1 MDLYPEDF
9 KEQLDEALEFA
20 KYLKER
26 GLWEDNMRIYKDE
39 NGNLVAEW
47 NRIFICKS
55 RTFGGVQKVINS
67 TYIQI
72 RNNSKWKKRINN

>member
-26 GLWEDNMRIYKDE
+26 GLWEYNMRIYKDE
-39 NGNLVAEW
+39 NGNLVAE
-47 NRIFICKS
+47 
-55 RTFGGVQKVINS
+55 
-67 TYIQI
+67 
-72 RNNSKWKKRINN
+72 

>member
-9 KEQLDEALEFA
+9 KEQLDEVLEFT

-39 NGNLVAEW
+39 NGNLVAE
-47 NRIFICKS
+47 S
-55 RTFGGVQKVINS
+55 NS
-67 TYIQI
+67 MAERRYKFE
-72 RNNSKWKKRINN
+72 NHKR

>member
-26 GLWEDNMRIYKDE
+26 GLWKDNMRIYKDE
-39 NGNLVAEW
+39 NGNLVAE
-47 NRIFICKS
+47 
-55 RTFGGVQKVINS
+55 
-67 TYIQI
+67 
-72 RNNSKWKKRINN
+72 

>member
-20 KYLKER
+20 KYLKEK

-47 NRIFICKS
+47 NRIFICFLK
-55 RTFGGVQKVINS
+55 GE
-67 TYIQI
+67 
-72 RNNSKWKKRINN
+72 

>member
-9 KEQLDEALEFA
+9 KEQLDEALGFA

-39 NGNLVAEW
+39 NGNLVAE
-47 NRIFICKS
+47 
-55 RTFGGVQKVINS
+55 
-67 TYIQI
+67 
-72 RNNSKWKKRINN
+72 

>member
-47 NRIFICKS
+47 NRIFICKL
-55 RTFGGVQKVINS
+55 RTFGGVQQVISS

-72 RNNSKWKKRINN
+72 RNNSK

>member
-39 NGNLVAEW
+39 NGNLIAEW
-47 NRIFICKS
+47 NRIFICVLK
-55 RTFGGVQKVINS
+55 GE
-67 TYIQI
+67 
-72 RNNSKWKKRINN
+72 

>member
-1 MDLYPEDF
+1 MHFLEVFMDLYPEDF

-39 NGNLVAEW
+39 NGNLVAE
-47 NRIFICKS
+47 
-55 RTFGGVQKVINS
+55 
-67 TYIQI
+67 
-72 RNNSKWKKRINN
+72 

>member
-1 MDLYPEDF
+1 MMPCMHIKLILIMIKTIKFHDLHRKSKLYMRFWEVFMDLYPEDF

-39 NGNLVAEW
+39 NGNLIAE
-47 NRIFICKS
+47 
-55 RTFGGVQKVINS
+55 
-67 TYIQI
+67 
-72 RNNSKWKKRINN
+72 

>member
-39 NGNLVAEW
+39 NGNLIAEW
-47 NRIFICKS
+47 NRIFILILK
-55 RTFGGVQKVINS
+55 GE
-67 TYIQI
+67 
-72 RNNSKWKKRINN
+72 

>member
-9 KEQLDEALEFA
+9 KEQLDETLEFA

-39 NGNLVAEW
+39 NGNLLAEW
-47 NRIFICKS
+47 NRIFICVLK
-55 RTFGGVQKVINS
+55 GE
-67 TYIQI
+67 
-72 RNNSKWKKRINN
+72 

>member
-1 MDLYPEDF
+1 MTEKRKLLLEANKFKILFPFLEVFMDLYPEDF

-39 NGNLVAEW
+39 NGNLVAE
-47 NRIFICKS
+47 
-55 RTFGGVQKVINS
+55 
-67 TYIQI
+67 
-72 RNNSKWKKRINN
+72 

>member
-1 MDLYPEDF
+1 MIRIIRFHNFTQEIKILFPFLEVFMDLYPEDF

-39 NGNLVAEW
+39 NGNLIAE
-47 NRIFICKS
+47 
-55 RTFGGVQKVINS
+55 
-67 TYIQI
+67 
-72 RNNSKWKKRINN
+72 

>member
-1 MDLYPEDF
+1 MKSKFYMRFWEVFIDLYPEDF

-39 NGNLVAEW
+39 NGNLIAE
-47 NRIFICKS
+47 
-55 RTFGGVQKVINS
+55 
-67 TYIQI
+67 
-72 RNNSKWKKRINN
+72 

>member
-26 GLWEDNMRIYKDE
+26 GLWEYNMRISKDE

-47 NRIFICKS
+47 
-55 RTFGGVQKVINS
+55 
-67 TYIQI
+67 
-72 RNNSKWKKRINN
+72 KRISICILERNFNVCREKRL

>member
-1 MDLYPEDF
+1 MGLYPEDF

-26 GLWEDNMRIYKDE
+26 DLWEDNMRIYKDE

-47 NRIFICKS
+47 NRISIWKFW
-55 RTFGGVQKVINS
+55 TFGDVQEVINS

-72 RNNSKWKKRINN
+72 RNNSKWKRE